1 MRFTFA
7 KIDSPPCSAATIK
20 PPPVLSVPKSPPA
33 PSVRP
38 APTPA
43 AGIEDVDEIVI
54 GPLGQRMPRT
64 EFNQLRAHLEA
75 RTRLLPSGEIVT
87 AKWLVGI
94 SFWSRLR
101 CPTKVGLAIAYM
113 ARHALLPITRLDDP
127 SSTESCALY
136 RLP

>member
-1 MRFTFA
+1 MSFALA

-43 AGIEDVDEIVI
+43 ARIEDVDEIVI

-75 RTRLLPSGEIVT
+75 RIRLLPSGEIVT
-87 AKWLVGI
+87 AKWLVGVP
-94 SFWSRLR
+94 FWSCLR

-113 ARHALLPITRLDDP
+113 AKHALLPIIRLDEAP
-127 SSTESCALY
+127 LTESCALY
-136 RLP
+136 RLH